1 MKQPHEYL
9 DEIRDNLQKVRA
21 KGTVTDTENALF
33 GMIDGLAGMLH
44 RTNERVT
51 ELERQVADLKR
62 TSHTHTTAARE

>member
-33 GMIDGLAGMLH
+33 GMIDGMAGMLH